1 MDEGHG
7 ETCPRGR
14 PGISAAALTTSG
26 GLEKPAL
33 ARTMKKLAD
42 RDARGELGHALG
54 PARRKGPLESGIVT
68 AEIRQG
74 EGDLV
79 LAHAAIVR
87 RGGAGAGVVEHVAR
101 IEVEVD
107 ADGIIAP
114 VGGGNAADKPNGRAE
129 ASLGLGGGEH

>member
-1 MDEGHG
+1 MDKGHG

-14 PGISAAALTTSG
+14 TRISAATLTTSG

-42 RDARGELGHALG
+42 RGTRGELGHALG
-54 PARRKGPLESGIVT
+54 PAHRKGPLGSGIVN

-87 RGGAGAGVVEHVAR
+87 
-101 IEVEVD
+101 
-107 ADGIIAP
+107 
-114 VGGGNAADKPNGRAE
+114 
-129 ASLGLGGGEH
+129 